1 LTRQP
6 RELEDWIDFADKRS
20 LALASASGEI
30 DLATPGG
37 RAMARLKGVFARMEA
52 ETASRRARA
61 KHAEM
66 AALGLPNGGGTRPF
80 GFDADRVSHIESE
93 AETIREAVKML
104 LNGMTLRA
112 TCQAL
117 NERGALTTT
126 RRLWSTNTLKKVV
139 CGPRVAGYRQHRGE
153 LIEAIW
159 KPIIDR
165 EQWERLRRE
174 LDDGNSAGT
183 SQRRHTWTGLLHC
196 WRCDGLLGAR
206 RVNGKFSYSCRSSH
220 HNRWDASRHGGC
232 QGTSIRQE
240 PTDSVLNELLLR
252 RAEMEALGARQP
264 DERTTALEQEI
275 ATLEDQLDALA
286 TEFADGGQ
294 PADYRRAAK
303 KVDERLDTRRQ
314 ELQIR
319 KSRVGTIV
327 RLDPGTI
334 RAQWSS
340 MEPADRRALAGAY
353 ISKVVVLPTPRRG
366 DNRFDPN
373 RLDLYWA

>member
-1 LTRQP
+1 
-6 RELEDWIDFADKRS
+6 
-20 LALASASGEI
+20 
-30 DLATPGG
+30 
-37 RAMARLKGVFARMEA
+37 
-52 ETASRRARA
+52 
-61 KHAEM
+61 
-66 AALGLPNGGGTRPF
+66 
-80 GFDADRVSHIESE
+80 
-93 AETIREAVKML
+93 
-104 LNGMTLRA
+104 
-112 TCQAL
+112 
-117 NERGALTTT
+117 
-126 RRLWSTNTLKKVV
+126 
-139 CGPRVAGYRQHRGE
+139 
-153 LIEAIW
+153 
-159 KPIIDR
+159 
-165 EQWERLRRE
+165 
-174 LDDGNSAGT
+174 
-183 SQRRHTWTGLLHC
+183 
-196 WRCDGLLGAR
+196 
-206 RVNGKFSYSCRSSH
+206 
-220 HNRWDASRHGGC
+220 
-232 QGTSIRQE
+232 
-240 PTDSVLNELLLR
+240 LNELLLR